1 MTVHELTDN
10 ELHWVAGL
18 LEGEGSFIL
27 TWKGK
32 KTKRYPAYIVQCN
45 MTDRDVVARLADLLQ
60 IGHLSKKQIPKQK
73 NHKPFWSWRLN
84 KRDEVKALLEL
95 LLPLMGKRRQ
105 AKIQKILNT
114 EENHPAL
121 KPHHGT
127 RNMYERYKC
136 RCQLCKDANSAR
148 FRKLRRVA
156 NPNLRKTGDQYINYD
171 I

>member
-18 LEGEGSFIL
+18 LEGEGSFML

-32 KTKRYPAYIVQCN
+32 KTNRYPAYIVQCN
-45 MTDRDVVARLADLLQ
+45 MTDYDVVARLSNLLQ
-60 IGHLSKKQIPKQK
+60 IGHLSTKRIPKQK
-73 NHKPFWSWRLN
+73 KHKPFWSWRLT
-84 KRDEVKALLEL
+84 KRDEVKTLLEL
-95 LLPLMGKRRQ
+95 LLPLMGHRRA
-105 AKIQKILNT
+105 AKIREILKT
-114 EENHPAL
+114 EEKYPAL

-136 RCQLCKDANSAR
+136 RCQPCKDANSAR
-148 FRKLRRVA
+148 FRKLRRIA
-156 NPNLRKTGDQYINYD
+156 NPYMRKTGEQYLNYD